1 MKNAIF
7 TFLVTA
13 FAAGNLMAQTAPVPA
28 AVAPEAAEAGIAE
41 KNGLKTD
48 AQKLGYAIG
57 QDVGRNVSRFKD
69 LMDVDTLISSIN
81 DAMAGKEEKMTQA
94 EISEVFVKLPALIAE
109 GNKKKG
115 DAFLAENKKKKG
127 VIVTDSGLQYE
138 VIKAAEGE
146 KPKATDSVT
155 VHYHGTLM
163 DGTVFDSSVDRGE
176 PTTFPL
182 NGVIPGW
189 TEGVQL
195 MSVGS
200 KYRFTIPFS
209 LAYGERG
216 AGQKIGPNSTLVF
229 DIELI
234 KINNP

>member
-7 TFLVTA
+7 TFLVTV
-13 FAAGNLMAQTAPVPA
+13 FAAGNLMAQDAPA
-28 AVAPEAAEAGIAE
+28 AVAPEAKEAGIAE

-57 QDVGRNVSRFKD
+57 QDIGRNVSRFKG
-69 LMDVDTLISSIN
+69 LMDVDTMISSIK

-109 GNKKKG
+109 GNKTKG
-115 DAFLAENKKKKG
+115 DAFLAENKKKEG
-127 VIVTDSGLQYE
+127 VVVTDSGLQYE
-138 VIKAAEGE
+138 VIKAGDGA

-155 VHYHGTLM
+155 VHYHGTLI
-163 DGTVFDSSVDRGE
+163 DGTVFDSSFDRGT

-182 NGVIPGW
+182 NGVISGW

-195 MSVGS
+195 MPVGS

-216 AGQKIGPNSTLVF
+216 SGQTIGPNSTLIF
-229 DIELI
+229 DVELI